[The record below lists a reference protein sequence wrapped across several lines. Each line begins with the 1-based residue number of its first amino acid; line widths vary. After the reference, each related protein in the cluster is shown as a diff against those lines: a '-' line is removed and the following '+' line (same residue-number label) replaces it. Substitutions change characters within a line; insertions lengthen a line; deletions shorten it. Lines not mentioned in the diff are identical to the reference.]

1 MGAKTGLS
9 AIVAGALLLIS
20 GFAFP
25 IFSVFSYSSVNAVAL
40 VGVGLLIMSGALPEL
55 AKEDMTTLVS
65 GILLFLMMILA
76 YSLSNGLAIGVI
88 AYIVI
93 RLFEG
98 KWKEISIPEYAIGV
112 IFLASFVV
120 TAL

>member
-1 MGAKTGLS
+1 
-9 AIVAGALLLIS
+9 
-20 GFAFP
+20 
-25 IFSVFSYSSVNAVAL
+25 
-40 VGVGLLIMSGALPEL
+40 MSGALPEL
-55 AKEDMTTLVS
+55 AKEDMTILVS
-65 GILLFLMMILA
+65 GILLFLMMILT
-76 YSLSNGLAIGVI
+76 YSLSNGLAIGII
-88 AYIVI
+88 AYIVM